1 MSVKKVLHIAGNMGL
16 GGAETVIIN
25 INRNIDTDKLRFDY
39 AVENNAD
46 GFYAEE
52 IKRLK
57 GNLYPFI
64 TLRPGFATYWFNVFN
79 LIKIIKKNGPYEA
92 LHVHYTY
99 VNWFFL
105 AVAYFCGI
113 KKRVSHMHSRNMLE
127 QKFKYFNFIRRKLIL
142 LFATDLLACSAQ
154 SGIDLYGKNAKFKV
168 MNNAID
174 CSGFAY
180 NHALRAKTRA
190 DAGIENKFV
199 ICSTGRLEHYKNHS
213 FLLDVF
219 AEICKYNKDAV
230 LMIIGDGSMMEFLK
244 QKAKS
249 SGVWQKV
256 LFTGE
261 RSDCNVL
268 LQAADIF
275 VFPSLFEGFGIAA
288 IEAQA
293 AGLPCIVSDSVPQEA
308 CIVNTVRL
316 PIKDRAAAWA
326 REILKYTSFD
336 RQDKSEEIKNAGFD
350 IKAVSAQMQEFYLR

>member
-16 GGAETVIIN
+16 GGAETLIIN
-25 INRNIDTDKLRFDY
+25 LNRNIDTDKLRFDY

-79 LIKIIKKNGPYEA
+79 LVKIIKKNGPYEA

-105 AVAYFCGI
+105 ALAYFCGI

-127 QKFKYFNFIRRKLIL
+127 QKFKYLNFIRRKLIL

-154 SGIDLYGKNAKFKV
+154 SGIDLYGKNAAFKV
-168 MNNAID
+168 INNAID
-174 CSGFAY
+174 CSSFAY
-180 NHALRAKTRA
+180 NPVVRAKIRA
-190 DAGIENKFV
+190 DEGIENKFV
-199 ICSTGRLEHYKNHS
+199 ICSTGRLEYYKNHS

-219 AEICKYNKDAV
+219 AEICKHNKDAV
-230 LMIIGDGSMMEFLK
+230 LMIIGDGSRRELLK
-244 QKAKS
+244 EKARS
-249 SGVWQKV
+249 LGIYQKV

-261 RSDCNVL
+261 RNDCNIL

-293 AGLPCIVSDSVPQEA
+293 AGLPCIVSDGLPQEA

-316 PIKDRAAAWA
+316 SLKSGAEAWA
-326 REILKYTSFD
+326 REILNYTSFD
-336 RQDKSEEIKNAGFD
+336 RQDKSGEIKKAGFD
-350 IKAVSAQMQEFYLR
+350 IKTAAARMQEFYLR